1 MSATLNSTVHKPI
14 LEPRLKFGVFFIEGL
29 NSLSTTYFFYYVYS
43 LMHECHGFDAL
54 HNFLLAALV
63 GSFYIVFAI
72 YAGRFAQKRGYLH
85 ALQWGTAIMTISW
98 AAECLVSS
106 VLPVIALILT
116 ANIGMCFTWPALE
129 ALVTEGETSR
139 RIPRLLGIYN
149 VTFAITGAFAF
160 FTGGAMVQHWGWN
173 AMFLVPAAAGVIEYA
188 VAVWIQKNVPKQN
201 LAMLQ
206 AEEAQ
211 NEKPEPPFAKSPVA
225 PKTFLKMAWVANP
238 MAYLAINTIV
248 SVIPTLAARLHVDT
262 MISGFV
268 CSVWMFVRSGAFV
281 LFWLWPKWHY
291 RFRFLAWFYFIMVTA
306 FALILLVPNLW
317 VLVLAQVFFG
327 IAVGLIYY
335 SSLFYSMDVGEA
347 KGENGGIHEGAIGAG
362 NCAGPAIA
370 AGGLYVSGNL
380 SGAAWMVVCL
390 LLCGLGVLFWFRFFG
405 RTKNEPQPT

>member
-1 MSATLNSTVHKPI
+1 M
-14 LEPRLKFGVFFIEGL
+14 EPRLKFGVFFIEGL

-43 LMHECHGFDAL
+43 LMHEHYGFDAL

-63 GSFYIVFAI
+63 GSFYMVFAI
-72 YAGRFAQKRGYLH
+72 YGGRFAQKRGYLL
-85 ALQWGTAIMTISW
+85 ALRLGAAIMTIAW
-98 AAECLVSS
+98 AAECFVSS
-106 VLPVIALILT
+106 VLPVIVLILI
-116 ANIGMCFTWPALE
+116 ANLGMSLTWPALE
-129 ALVTEGETSR
+129 ALVTEGESSR

-173 AMFLVPAAAGVIEYA
+173 AMFLVPAAAGVIEYS
-188 VAVWIQKNVPKQN
+188 VAVWIEKNAPKQN
-201 LAMLQ
+201 LENLR
-206 AEEAQ
+206 AEEARTE
-211 NEKPEPPFAKSPVA
+211 EKVAPSVKSPIP

-238 MAYLAINTIV
+238 LAYLAINTIV

-262 MISGFV
+262 MMSGFV

-291 RFRFLAWFYFIMVTA
+291 RFRFLAWCFFIMVAA
-306 FALILLVPNLW
+306 FAMILLVPNLW
-317 VLVLAQVFFG
+317 VLVIAQAFFG
-327 IAVGLIYY
+327 VAVGLIYY

-347 KGENGGIHEGAIGAG
+347 KGENGGIHEGVIGAG

-380 SGAAWMVVCL
+380 SSAAWMVVCL
-390 LLCGLGVLFWFRFFG
+390 LLCGLGVLFWFRFFS
-405 RTKNEPQPT
+405 RTQNERQTT